1 MKTHTEATESVKNA
15 DIVIEAIVENIQI
28 KQDLFQ
34 SLDKA
39 APRYLLLVFLS

>member
-1 MKTHTEATESVKNA
+1 MKTHTEAIESVKNA

-39 APRYLLLVFLS
+39 APR